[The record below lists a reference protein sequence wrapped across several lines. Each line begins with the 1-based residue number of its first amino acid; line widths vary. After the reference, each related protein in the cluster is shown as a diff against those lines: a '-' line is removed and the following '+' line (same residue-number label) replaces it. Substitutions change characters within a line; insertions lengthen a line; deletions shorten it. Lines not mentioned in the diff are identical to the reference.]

1 MWKWVPRWCRFCG
14 DTHPPSPGAAPPGRG
29 ALPAEPQLDPAL
41 NDQPSCR
48 IPGGLG
54 CQVLWKPILFWLS
67 QRNVPSPSPDPGH
80 GGTFLKILSRV
91 QSKQRGM
98 AWVLDSW
105 LRNQQGDWEKKK
117 NQEFVP
123 HPHAQKERQVT
134 SRRGGT
140 VGRLAGGDSC
150 PRTLLSFSV
159 CLRGDG
165 SLSDLVCLTVPKCAT
180 RSIICGGW
188 FCGEKDLFNFSW
200 LPCTKSV
207 RKENVKYEI
216 SNKTKTAL

>member
-1 MWKWVPRWCRFCG
+1 M
-14 DTHPPSPGAAPPGRG
+14 TN
-29 ALPAEPQLDPAL
+29 LPAE
-41 NDQPSCR
+41 S
-48 IPGGLG
+48 PGGWG
-54 CQVLWKPILFWLS
+54 AKCSGNLFS
-67 QRNVPSPSPDPGH
+67 FGSAKGNVPSPSPDPGH

-117 NQEFVP
+117 KKNQEFVP
-123 HPHAQKERQVT
+123 HPHAQNERQVT

-140 VGRLAGGDSC
+140 VGRPAGGDSC
-150 PRTLLSFSV
+150 PRTPLSFSV
-159 CLRGDG
+159 CLLGDG
-165 SLSDLVCLTVPKCAT
+165 SPSDLVCLTVPKCAT

-188 FCGEKDLFNFSW
+188 FCGEKDLFYFSW
-200 LPCTKSV
+200 LPCTKSI

>member
-1 MWKWVPRWCRFCG
+1 MPIIKGRVVG
-14 DTHPPSPGAAPPGRG
+14 GPGASERQTYLKLHRACLRG
-29 ALPAEPQLDPAL
+29 VE
-41 NDQPSCR
+41 
-48 IPGGLG
+48 
-54 CQVLWKPILFWLS
+54 
-67 QRNVPSPSPDPGH
+67 
-80 GGTFLKILSRV
+80 
-91 QSKQRGM
+91 GM
-98 AWVLDSW
+98 EEVMGIHA
-105 LRNQQGDWEKKK
+105 GICK
-117 NQEFVP
+117 
-123 HPHAQKERQVT
+123 AQKERQVT

-150 PRTLLSFSV
+150 PWTPLSFSV
-159 CLRGDG
+159 CLRGNG
-165 SLSDLVCLTVPKCAT
+165 SPSDLVCLTVPKCAT

>member
-1 MWKWVPRWCRFCG
+1 M
-14 DTHPPSPGAAPPGRG
+14 TN
-29 ALPAEPQLDPAL
+29 LPAE
-41 NDQPSCR
+41 S
-48 IPGGLG
+48 PGGWGAKCSGNMFSFGLA
-54 CQVLWKPILFWLS
+54 K
-67 QRNVPSPSPDPGH
+67 RNIPSPSPDPGH
-80 GGTFLKILSRV
+80 GETFLKIPSRV

-105 LRNQQGDWEKKK
+105 LRNQQGDWGKKK
-117 NQEFVP
+117 KKIKSLSP

-140 VGRLAGGDSC
+140 VGQLAGGDSY
-150 PRTLLSFSV
+150 PRTPLSFSV
-159 CLRGDG
+159 CLLGDG
-165 SLSDLVCLTVPKCAT
+165 SPSDLVCLTVPKCVT

-188 FCGEKDLFNFSW
+188 FCGEKGFFYFSW

>member
-1 MWKWVPRWCRFCG
+1 MRHV
-14 DTHPPSPGAAPPGRG
+14 
-29 ALPAEPQLDPAL
+29 
-41 NDQPSCR
+41 
-48 IPGGLG
+48 
-54 CQVLWKPILFWLS
+54 
-67 QRNVPSPSPDPGH
+67 
-80 GGTFLKILSRV
+80 
-91 QSKQRGM
+91 

-105 LRNQQGDWEKKK
+105 LRNQQGDWGKKK

-140 VGRLAGGDSC
+140 VGQLAGGDSY
-150 PRTLLSFSV
+150 PRTPLSFSV
-159 CLRGDG
+159 CLLGDG
-165 SLSDLVCLTVPKCAT
+165 SPSDLVCLTVPKCVT

-188 FCGEKDLFNFSW
+188 FCGEKGFFYFSW